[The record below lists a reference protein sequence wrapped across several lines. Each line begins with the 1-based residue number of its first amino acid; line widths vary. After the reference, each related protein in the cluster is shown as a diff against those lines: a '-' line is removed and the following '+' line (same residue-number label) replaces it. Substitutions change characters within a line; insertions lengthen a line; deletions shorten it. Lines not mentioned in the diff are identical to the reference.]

1 MPDEE
6 RTDSDHANASGSAP
20 QRPAGPTGPGSRYP
34 TAVLCFLIVAASV
47 ALAVVWIG
55 LRSAFGLSE
64 DVFRGGLLG
73 LLAATL
79 AHLGGTGFGALLAP
93 SKGLAAAYLAST
105 VVRFLAT
112 PILALSLYS
121 LLPLTPQPVLIGS
134 AVAYLLILVV
144 DVGAMMKWMR
154 RS

>member
-1 MPDEE
+1 MSVDE
-6 RTDSDHANASGSAP
+6 RNDSDLANAAGGRSERASGIP
-20 QRPAGPTGPGSRYP
+20 RPADRYP
-34 TAVLCFLIVAASV
+34 TAVLLFLIVAASV
-47 ALAVVWIG
+47 ALAVIWVG
-55 LRSAFGLSE
+55 ARSAFGLSE
-64 DVFRGGLLG
+64 VVFRGGLLG

-112 PILALSLYS
+112 PVLALSLYS

-134 AVAYLLILVV
+134 AVAYLLILAV